1 MCPSGFLLS
10 DNRENSASSKK
21 QYRQCIVF
29 ALSVFLTITY
39 KSFKNMNS
47 IDNHARINTLIEKLR
62 HRLKNF
68 AVINLQGE
76 QLGEVKD
83 LILDTNRQLCLVV
96 SQIVTER
103 KSQDLLIVSKIIKK
117 IEPANRAIFV
127 DIKKAET
134 ANLPEYLVPVTA
146 DKKLSVSTN
155 PISPAPEG
163 LIEGTSQDPH
173 RLHDTSPVSEPTDFK
188 PSPLF
193 ELPDMQNREVSEK
206 INLDD
211 SKDTDNLGEEIIRLL
226 EERVVVE
233 RNKRKVGEV
242 IVRKEIETR
251 MVEVPVRYEKLIVE
265 QVSPE
270 HKQLAEINLGQE
282 TISQGTLPETVVA
295 ATQTTSTDPTR
306 TSLNS
311 GLTVSGN
318 FSSPKIASLLLNAI
332 ALERQHGCKQVRVE
346 IVVEDAERQKTYQE
360 WFDRS
365 SSNQPRSSE
374 P

>member
-1 MCPSGFLLS
+1 MI
-10 DNRENSASSKK
+10 D
-21 QYRQCIVF
+21 
-29 ALSVFLTITY
+29 
-39 KSFKNMNS
+39 S

-96 SQIVTER
+96 SQVVTAQN
-103 KSQDLLIVSKIIKK
+103 SQGLLIVSKLIKK

-146 DKKLSVSTN
+146 DKKLSDSTN
-155 PISPAPEG
+155 PISPAPEV
-163 LIEGTSQDPH
+163 LIEGTNQDMH
-173 RLHDTSPVSEPTDFK
+173 RLHDTSSVSEPTDFK
-188 PSPLF
+188 PSPSF
-193 ELPDMQNREVSEK
+193 ELPDMQNREVPEK

-251 MVEVPVRYEKLIVE
+251 MVEVPIRYEKLIVE

-311 GLTVSGN
+311 GLTISGN